1 MKLATKIKHTSKM
14 AQVYTNYMF
23 RTERPKYMPTRIWI
37 EPTSVCNLTC
47 VMCPQSM
54 EKEFSK
60 GFMDFD
66 LYKRLI
72 DEIKGYAHE
81 VNLFHRGESTSHPKI
96 AEMIAYA
103 KEAGLYIRMH
113 TNGTLLNEKRTE
125 DIIKAGLDYVS
136 FSFDGYD
143 TESYEKIRVNGKYPK
158 TLENIK
164 HFLETK
170 QRIGKGTPYTIL
182 QTMEIGLDPEKDKE
196 KLKSDFHKEF
206 DGLPLDRFTVR
217 IPHNWSG
224 DWDKGWGLTTEM
236 TPCTFLWYAL
246 IVCWD
251 GEVMPC
257 PQDFYNRIKVGDAT
271 KKSLAEIWNGP
282 DMVRMREEM
291 AAGKE
296 IKGEPCGS
304 CDMLK
309 RKTFMGVPVN
319 YLGVFLKENVFS
331 PPYKK

>member
-1 MKLATKIKHTSKM
+1 M